1 MINRKRFQGFLFGVL
16 AALCW
21 AISPIFIRQGLRG
34 LPSSFWGTAAGLLV
48 ATIIYLVWYV
58 WQKQWREVSGAIR
71 KDYYWQ
77 MLGGLTGAL
86 GILSRNIALETTRV
100 AIVIALAQ
108 TASLFTLIFAPI
120 FLGKNLSERITPK
133 LVLGVLSIVAG
144 SILIIIGR
152 NY

>member
-1 MINRKRFQGFLFGVL
+1 MMKQKKLQGYLFGML
-16 AALCW
+16 TALCW
-21 AISPIFIRQGLRG
+21 AISPIFIRQGLVG
-34 LPSSFWGTAAGLLV
+34 LPSSIWGTAVGLFV

-58 WQKQWREVSGAIR
+58 WQKQWREVSGTTH

-77 MLGGLTGAL
+77 ILGGLTGGL
-86 GILSRNIALETTRV
+86 GILSRNIALETTQV

-120 FLGKNLSERITPK
+120 FLGKNLNEQITPK
-133 LVLGVLSIVAG
+133 LALGVLFIVAG